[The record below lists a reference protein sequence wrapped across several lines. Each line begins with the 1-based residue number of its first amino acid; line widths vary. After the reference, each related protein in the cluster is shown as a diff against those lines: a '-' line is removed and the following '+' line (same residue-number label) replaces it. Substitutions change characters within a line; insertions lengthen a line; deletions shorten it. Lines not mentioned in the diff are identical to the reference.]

1 MLGQSFSRKT
11 RKRGR
16 GRIWELSACKADQV
30 AWDSIFLQTT
40 QKKVL
45 RHNFSEYVFV
55 AAKFPKMRSEDKRPL
70 KRSHFLWRWL
80 MLGVVV
86 MHIYSPPRVTTQNF
100 MPICHS
106 CQAVWILQYTSARC
120 DGFDLKHCS
129 CVGKTHLV
137 CVRAGIKNV
146 HKLRHCPRG
155 SGA

>member
-86 MHIYSPPRVTTQNF
+86 MHIYSPPQVTAQNF

-106 CQAVWILQYTSARC
+106 CQAVWILQYTSDDELGAM
-120 DGFDLKHCS
+120 DLIWYVVFVQVKQTWWVS
-129 CVGKTHLV
+129 K
-137 CVRAGIKNV
+137 
-146 HKLRHCPRG
+146 RG
-155 SGA
+155 YIQFMT